1 MPKELKLKCQTLIDV
16 TQLTEDDECIKEY
29 LRSKFIKFYIN
40 LYKQQTKTSDD
51 RYLLDIHLFKGSGMV
66 FFDFVKKFLFL
77 VYQSCS
83 IKIESAAEGIS
94 SSVEI
99 KQMKVVDIL
108 HDADALG
115 GVDVE
120 S

>member
-1 MPKELKLKCQTLIDV
+1 
-16 TQLTEDDECIKEY
+16 
-29 LRSKFIKFYIN
+29 
-40 LYKQQTKTSDD
+40 
-51 RYLLDIHLFKGSGMV
+51 MV

-94 SSVEI
+94 SSAEV

-108 HDADALG
+108 HDADVLG
-115 GVDVE
+115 GADNE